1 MITALLIGILIGV
14 IVGALGAGGGIL
26 SVPVLVY
33 LLQQDPHD
41 AAAASL
47 VIVAIT
53 ALASLPLRA
62 RAGHVNWKEGTIFG
76 VLSTIGALAG
86 GYASRLVR
94 PEILLIAFAI
104 LLVVVGVFMFNRA
117 FSTRRIENAPNV
129 EARNRDTKLASAAS
143 RSGGGVLLL
152 VGAATITGLLTGFF
166 GVGGGFAVV
175 PMLVLVMSFSMK
187 EASGTSLLVM
197 IIAAIAGLMAR
208 WGAGIHFDWPIIIA
222 FTIGSAAGGVAGG
235 PISQKARSSTLTF
248 IFAAML
254 IAVAIAVGA
263 ETVLT
268 GA

>member
-1 MITALLIGILIGV
+1 MITALLIGLLIGV

-33 LLQQDPHD
+33 LLNQDPHD

-47 VIVAIT
+47 VIVGIT

-76 VLSTIGALAG
+76 VLSTVGALAG

-94 PEILLIAFAI
+94 PEILLIAFAV
-104 LLVVVGVFMFNRA
+104 LLVVVGIFMFNRA
-117 FSTRRIENAPNV
+117 VSTRQIENRPHV
-129 EARNRDTKLASAAS
+129 DSRQRDRKLASAAS

-152 VGAATITGLLTGFF
+152 LGAATITGILTGFF

-197 IIAAIAGLMAR
+197 IIAAIAGLIAR
-208 WGAGIHFDWPIIIA
+208 WGAGIDFDWPIIIA
-222 FTIGSAAGGVAGG
+222 FTAGSAAGGVAGG

-248 IFAAML
+248 IFAALL
-254 IAVAIAVGA
+254 IIVAIAVGV
-263 ETVLT
+263 ETLLT
-268 GA
+268 GV